1 MYRGISW
8 AVGIGFGFIGGLLV
22 RDNYM
27 FTYS

>member
-1 MYRGISW
+1 MYTG
-8 AVGIGFGFIGGLLV
+8 AAKYIGAFFGFTGGLLV